1 MPLSPTTTVPWQHGF
16 PSSDAISRRRLRRR
30 RRRQGHL
37 FMEFLPLHLLY
48 FLFPMSWCLSA
59 PHRFFLITKTK
70 KELPGF
76 PSSSFLVAGMGFEP
90 HDLRVMSPTS
100 YRTAPP
106 RDIKFWEDI
115 WLELS
120 TALLVYSV
128 CFWMSTPFLKFTGC
142 SHEKVRKPDWKWQR
156 TRFSVQQKGWI
167 TAQKVVK

>member
-1 MPLSPTTTVPWQHGF
+1 MTTWFSHTEAVFHTPFW
-16 PSSDAISRRRLRRR
+16 RRTWRR
-30 RRRQGHL
+30 RRRQTHL
-37 FMEFLPLHLLY
+37 FMAFLHCISRNFHIPINR
-48 FLFPMSWCLSA
+48 CTSA
-59 PHRFFLITKTK
+59 PFPIFLITKPK

-76 PSSSFLVAGMGFEP
+76 PSSSSLVAGMGFEP